1 MIVKC
6 ERCQTRFKIPDEKVT
21 EKGVKVR
28 CTKCQHTFRVAREDV
43 SSAAPAPA
51 MPSVEVAPSAKP
63 PATPRAGTPL
73 EVPRTS
79 APAAS
84 SSVPW
89 GGSPAAGKAPGRP
102 GGASSLDALFDAPG
116 SSPAASGPGVAV
128 PRGGAPAIPLPR
140 SMEPP
145 KTPATIDLDP
155 LMEFMGDNT
164 PTPAEAL
171 KLAAKAPLP
180 NKPAGAL
187 ALGATQPGPTA
198 PAAKP
203 APAPKPAQAAAPVP
217 VQVPAKSPAPV
228 QVPAKSPAPALPK
241 SSAPFTFDENDPFGA
256 SDAGAMLADPVPTPP
271 PAPKPAPMPVPARS
285 APPAPKPAQS
295 AAPAP
300 VQVPARS
307 PAPAPVPAHSAPM
320 AFEENDPFAL
330 PPDDS
335 PTVPATPTLPP
346 RGAAPVPAHSAP
358 MAFEE
363 NDPFALPPDD
373 SPTVPA
379 TPTLPP
385 RSAAPIPVP
394 APAFEEMEGLEGNNP
409 FVSYEPPPPAPAPAR
424 AAAPM
429 PMQTAAPNAMAG
441 NNPFATFDPV
451 AALPPSP
458 ADRMPMTPSGSFD
471 PVAALPP
478 APAARAPAPVPA
490 PTPAAAPSG
499 IPDWGAPQGAVPSGI
514 PDWGAPQG
522 AVPAGIPD
530 WGATQTVPATP
541 LAKSGAPTE
550 RNPFPDFPGPGAPQG
565 REILADLPAMQP
577 TPTPPP
583 PVIAAPPPKKEE
595 APSERQGPRLV
606 QRLAA
611 VAAQLVVAAV
621 LVVGLVAVGSAWLN
635 DGRVELSALSPSRMR
650 EMVSPTLP
658 LVPKDLSN
666 GLYETRDGHTLF
678 FVRGEVENRGTA
690 PVRVKARV
698 ALYEGDQRVKSAEGL
713 VGAVPTPEELYS
725 LVSASE
731 ADALRSRLDGAAK
744 EVAPGA
750 RAPFVVFFYE
760 YPADLAGFRLDVTF
774 ESLAKEGN
782 AGNAQP

>member
-51 MPSVEVAPSAKP
+51 VPSVEAAPSAKP

-79 APAAS
+79 APAAP

-89 GGSPAAGKAPGRP
+89 GNPPPAAKP
-102 GGASSLDALFDAPG
+102 
-116 SSPAASGPGVAV
+116 PGVAV
-128 PRGGAPAIPLPR
+128 ARGGVPVVPLSR

-155 LMEFMGDNT
+155 LMEFIGDNT
-164 PTPAEAL
+164 PNPTEAL
-171 KLAAKAPLP
+171 KLAAKAPVP

-187 ALGATQPGPTA
+187 ALGATP
-198 PAAKP
+198 P
-203 APAPKPAQAAAPVP
+203 APAPKPAPAAKPAQGAAPVP
-217 VQVPAKSPAPV
+217 VQVPTRSPAPV
-228 QVPAKSPAPALPK
+228 QVPAKSPAPALPR
-241 SSAPFTFDENDPFGA
+241 SSAPFSFDERDPFG
-256 SDAGAMLADPVPTPP
+256 SGGAEPTLADPVPTLP

-300 VQVPARS
+300 FQVPARS
-307 PAPAPVPAHSAPM
+307 PAPAPVPSPVSAPM
-320 AFEENDPFAL
+320 AFEEPDPFAL

-346 RGAAPVPAHSAP
+346 RGAAPAPFQSPGSAP

-363 NDPFALPPDD
+363 PDPFALPPDD

-385 RSAAPIPVP
+385 RSAAPVP
-394 APAFEEMEGLEGNNP
+394 APAPAPVFEEMEGLEGNNP
-409 FVSYEPPPPAPAPAR
+409 FVSFEPPPPAPAR
-424 AAAPM
+424 AAAP
-429 PMQTAAPNAMAG
+429 NE

-458 ADRMPMTPSGSFD
+458 AARMPMTASGSFD

-478 APAARAPAPVPA
+478 AAPTPRAPAPA
-490 PTPAAAPSG
+490 PAAAPSG
-499 IPDWGAPQGAVPSGI
+499 IPDWGAPQGAAPSGI

-522 AVPAGIPD
+522 AVPAGMPD
-530 WGATQTVPATP
+530 WGSTQTVPATP

-550 RNPFPDFPGPGAPQG
+550 RNPFPDFPGQEAAQS
-565 REILADLPAMQP
+565 REILPDLPSMPP
-577 TPTPPP
+577 TPAPAP
-583 PVIAAPPPKKEE
+583 PVIAAPPAKKEE
-595 APSERQGPRLV
+595 APGERQGPRLV

-650 EMVSPTLP
+650 EMVSSTLP

-678 FVRGEVENRGTA
+678 FVRGEVENRGPA
-690 PVRVKARV
+690 PVRVKAHV
-698 ALYEGDQRVKSAEGL
+698 ALYEGDQKVKSAEGL
-713 VGAVPTPEELYS
+713 VGAVPTPEELHA
-725 LVSASE
+725 LLSASE
-731 ADALRSRLDGAAK
+731 ADALRGRLDGAAR

-760 YPADLAGFRLDVTF
+760 YPAELAGFRLDVTF
-774 ESLAKEGN
+774 ESLAKEGK